1 MLKVVTLCLDRR
13 EAIDGV
19 RMQLESC
26 VDRIAEREGMGGMVT
41 PHVSRHSFAT
51 TMISNECDLFHLS
64 NILGHS
70 NLMTTAIYLH
80 VNSDAKR
87 AALERGVPRF

>member
-1 MLKVVTLCLDRR
+1 MQWFPTIGFVDSILK
-13 EAIDGV
+13 AITHRYGYFA
-19 RMQLESC
+19 L
-26 VDRIAEREGMGGMVT
+26 IIKTGGD
-41 PHVSRHSFAT
+41 
-51 TMISNECDLFHLS
+51 ECNLFHLS

-87 AALERGVPRF
+87 AALGRGVPRF

>member
-1 MLKVVTLCLDRR
+1 V
-13 EAIDGV
+13 I
-19 RMQLESC
+19 ESC
-26 VDRIAEREGMGGMVT
+26 VDGIATRAGMEGMVS
-41 PHVSRHSFAT
+41 PHVLRHSFAT
-51 TMISNECDLFHLS
+51 TMIGNGCDLFHLS

>member
-1 MLKVVTLCLDRR
+1 M
-13 EAIDGV
+13 
-19 RMQLESC
+19 
-26 VDRIAEREGMGGMVT
+26 EGLVS
-41 PHVSRHSFAT
+41 PHVLRHSFAT

-80 VNSDAKR
+80 VNGDAER
-87 AALERGVPRF
+87 AALERECRSSERCGFVNVLVKDSIEDLP